1 MATPNVGILTTTGKA
16 LIDKVNSG
24 QAKISFSKVVF
35 SSMDNSQLSDTQIKA
50 LTAIAPQEVVVSS
63 PQTTLDTNSG
73 ETRIRATGT
82 NEKLADGVYV
92 KTYGVFAKDDT
103 GNEILYGV
111 TVSPTP
117 NYFPAYDGVTPQ
129 AVTYSYKTII
139 QETSNITMTNSNDV
153 YVSQEDLT
161 EAIAKIP
168 QPDLS
173 GYDKTDDVDKKLQNK
188 QDKLG
193 FTAADDSTVVHTA
206 DMRKPANDVAGIEE
220 VNTKQDKIGYI
231 PADDS
236 KVVHDNKNGTE
247 QLNGVQVQPFN
258 KLSDTIGGR
267 NYLIN
272 TQNPSAT
279 NPAKFITLSEI
290 NTSGIATFSD
300 GFTKLTS
307 AVSSTAGET
316 FYRFNAPIS
325 TLMPLP
331 SGTYTLV
338 VDLTSSDN
346 VYVIPRGQYSTGQH
360 YAIGGADIWNDLS
373 APSWALSSTEKQF
386 SYTFTIPSNATGWY
400 ISLEMFA
407 DINGTRDN
415 TGKSFQFRNASIQKG
430 NLATDS
436 SPAPEDKVNVSDMRK
451 PANDVAGIEEV
462 NTKQDKI
469 GYTPADDSKVAH
481 LSGANNF
488 DTVPTVNNNPL
499 LLASSLPSDLARTS
513 QQTNFTAGLQS
524 GGINVA
530 TAADLKSVADKAWYK
545 LDNKYITTASG
556 YTLADPATNV
566 LYKIDDSIHTLYLSG
581 AIVLTDSNAYNV
593 PVTVHLGSIIKSIN
607 TYLVTYLGYL
617 RTNDHWDFASVTP
630 IGTNLTFLPVR
641 GIACITAPSGT
652 AGQYDSVKYDELV

>member
-111 TVSPTP
+111 TVSPNP

-129 AVTYSYKTII
+129 AVTYSYKTVI

-193 FTAADDSTVVHTA
+193 YTA
-206 DMRKPANDVAGIEE
+206 
-220 VNTKQDKIGYI
+220 
-231 PADDS
+231 ADDS
-236 KVVHDNKNGTE
+236 KVVHTADTSNWQKQKITNDDGGNKYSFTTANTTDLAAAIQVLPLGYHTFYC
-247 QLNGVQVQPFN
+247 QSGV
-258 KLSDTIGGR
+258 KG
-267 NYLIN
+267 
-272 TQNPSAT
+272 NPS
-279 NPAKFITLSEI
+279 SQ
-290 NTSGIATFSD
+290 SVRGIAEIT
-300 GFTKLTS
+300 
-307 AVSSTAGET
+307 TAGA
-316 FYRFNAPIS
+316 N
-325 TLMPLP
+325 PL
-331 SGTYTLV
+331 GVGYFT
-338 VDLTSSDN
+338 D
-346 VYVIPRGQYSTGQH
+346 STG
-360 YAIGGADIWNDLS
+360 DFW
-373 APSWALSSTEKQF
+373 
-386 SYTFTIPSNATGWY
+386 
-400 ISLEMFA
+400 
-407 DINGTRDN
+407 
-415 TGKSFQFRNASIQKG
+415 SFYVDSHG
-430 NLATDS
+430 LNL
-436 SPAPEDKVNVSDMRK
+436 KN
-451 PANDVAGIEEV
+451 
-462 NTKQDKI
+462 KQDKLTI
-469 GYTPADDSKVAH
+469 TPADDSKVAH

-499 LLASSLPSDLARTS
+499 LLASSLPSDLAQTS

-524 GGINVA
+524 GGVDVA
-530 TAADLKSVADKAWYK
+530 TAADLKSIEDKAWYQ
-545 LDNKYITTASG
+545 LDNKYITPASG
-556 YTLADPATNV
+556 YTLAPYTNI
-566 LYKIDDSIHTLYLSG
+566 LYKIDDSTHRLYLSG
-581 AIVLTDSNAYNV
+581 SIALTLMVNSAS
-593 PVTVHLGSIIKSIN
+593 VTIQLGSIIKSIL
-607 TYLVTYLGYL
+607 TLSVTYLGYHDVYSSWAFVHP
-617 RTNDHWDFASVTP
+617 TQS
-630 IGTNLTFLPVR
+630 GTNLTFLPVEGVA
-641 GIACITAPSGT
+641 GITGT
-652 AGQYDSVKYDELV
+652 TGTNGSLAYVTYDELA